1 MRPLPLQVH
10 PRRQPALASLIC
22 FSLVVFPPG
31 SSLVYAATERGLYV
45 RTRDLR
51 WKTLVPTGEVWGV
64 YSGAGG
70 RFLLTANGDGSV
82 HVSHDG
88 GRRWFSRRLTPMGVY
103 AVTAMPG
110 RPSQCLASAGNGIS
124 RSHDGGHS
132 WRRNL
137 VLAGRGPDAF
147 AWASH
152 SRVFAA
158 TVAGGPRPSAAV
170 FQSFDGGSNWRP
182 WGAGLP
188 RAGVMSLLV
197 KGGRLFA
204 GSMGHAV
211 WRSPLSRISW
221 RQVRQGMPA
230 RDDHGAGLA
239 VVPDRRDLFVGTQGY
254 GVFDSTNN
262 GTTWKPFSA
271 GLPSE
276 QGLTIV
282 LNLAYSDRDHALFAA
297 TPNGIYELR
306 ISRGARAT
314 AS

>member
-22 FSLVVFPPG
+22 FSLVLFLTACGGGAGDSTGPQWQLVGLSGRFVHEVVFPPG

-88 GRRWFSRRLTPMGVY
+88 G
-103 AVTAMPG
+103 
-110 RPSQCLASAGNGIS
+110 
-124 RSHDGGHS
+124 HS
-132 WRRNL
+132 WRRTL
-137 VLAGRGPDAF
+137 VLAGSGADAF
-147 AWASH
+147 AWASD

-197 KGGRLFA
+197 
-204 GSMGHAV
+204 
-211 WRSPLSRISW
+211 
-221 RQVRQGMPA
+221 
-230 RDDHGAGLA
+230 
-239 VVPDRRDLFVGTQGY
+239 
-254 GVFDSTNN
+254 
-262 GTTWKPFSA
+262 
-271 GLPSE
+271 
-276 QGLTIV
+276 
-282 LNLAYSDRDHALFAA
+282 
-297 TPNGIYELR
+297 
-306 ISRGARAT
+306 
-314 AS
+314 